1 MVGHHRWDMYNPEER
16 EEGPDGL
23 FLKLSKANPT
33 GYLNV
38 KRIGNK
44 YYVKIAQT
52 YPKPQRTLPGP
63 SFATAREA
71 AIRYAFF
78 WAANGGCG
86 RRASFAEGEAAAWR
100 GQGACCPMPLMPLL
114 TTRVVSCVCR
124 SLRRD

>member
-1 MVGHHRWDMYNPEER
+1 MVGHHRWDMSNPEER

-63 SFATAREA
+63 GFATAREA
-71 AIRYAFF
+71 ATLVPPEPRDRGY
-78 WAANGGCG
+78 
-86 RRASFAEGEAAAWR
+86 EAR
-100 GQGACCPMPLMPLL
+100 EI
-114 TTRVVSCVCR
+114 
-124 SLRRD
+124 